1 MILVF
6 LFLWIA
12 SALLLVREQ
21 RVVRLIVLLGIFS
34 LISSICFFILAAP
47 DIAMAEAVVSAFST
61 ILFIVCFEKYY
72 SNVKPPAR
80 MPVSPP
86 GSGREKKEN
95 RFVPFFF
102 TVLLAALFIL
112 FIPGN
117 SPAVVLKDSYISL
130 FKTQI
135 GGENAVTAIY
145 LGYRMYDTIF
155 EALMLL
161 VSIVAVVHL
170 SRHEDTI
177 VAAANRSVSN
187 SGELSL
193 AGVSDSNIIGVT
205 ARVIS
210 PILLLLSIYLI
221 ANGHISPGGGFHGG
235 VVAAA
240 FFVCRYMIYDISD
253 IRIDKTVVM
262 EKITYLV
269 IVVFT
274 VYFIFFGAHDF
285 LPIPKSIYLT
295 AMNLLLGTKVACGF
309 FIVFYRFIAFER
321 R

>member
-1 MILVF
+1 MIPVF
-6 LFLWIA
+6 LLLWIV
-12 SALLLVREQ
+12 SAILLVREQ
-21 RVVRLIVLLGIFS
+21 RVVRLIILLGTFS
-34 LISSICFFILAAP
+34 LISSVCFFLLAAP

-72 SNVKPPAR
+72 SIVAPTGAARRPVKR
-80 MPVSPP
+80 
-86 GSGREKKEN
+86 EN
-95 RFVPFFF
+95 RLIPLAF
-102 TVLLAALFIL
+102 TALIAALFIV
-112 FIPGN
+112 FIPD
-117 SPAVVLKDSYISL
+117 SQPVTLLKDIYISS
-130 FKTQI
+130 FSTEI

-145 LGYRMYDTIF
+145 LGYRMYDTVF

-170 SRHEDTI
+170 SRHEDT
-177 VAAANRSVSN
+177 VVRNVNPS
-187 SGELSL
+187 
-193 AGVSDSNIIGVT
+193 GVSDSNIIGVT
-205 ARVIS
+205 VRVIC
-210 PILLLLSIYLI
+210 PILLLISVYLV

-240 FFVCRYMIYDISD
+240 FFVSRYMIYDIADMS
-253 IRIDKTVVM
+253 IDKTVVM

-269 IVVFT
+269 IVLFT
-274 VYFIFFGAHDF
+274 VYFIFFGAHDY

-295 AMNLLLGTKVACGF
+295 IMNLLLGIKVACGF